1 MASFRLAL
9 ARVILLYLSSKL
21 LSKLFYWKNCTK
33 RHKLRPYVKTLKMST
48 SPKKRTGDIL
58 AGSLTL
64 RANAPVRMSQ
74 RLLIDRE
81 EEILTDAFAPLS
93 KFMSKFWPIRDQIE
107 VTTQKH
113 RQTEILTYWPQ
124 VPGAFRA
131 EWVKSM
137 AQAYPTLPTQ
147 CRL

>member
-1 MASFRLAL
+1 MKRQND
-9 ARVILLYLSSKL
+9 RILDLEVQAKL
-21 LSKLFYWKNCTK
+21 NCAK
-33 RHKLRPYVKTLKMST
+33 RHKPRPYVKTLKMST

-93 KFMSKFWPIRDQIE
+93 KFMSKF
-107 VTTQKH
+107 
-113 RQTEILTYWPQ
+113 
-124 VPGAFRA
+124 
-131 EWVKSM
+131 
-137 AQAYPTLPTQ
+137 
-147 CRL
+147 